1 MPEDNNM
8 ENLDQEWKEE
18 QAKINAIFL
27 DRIDELEKNLKEVIN
42 RVG

>member
-27 DRIDELEKNLKEVIN
+27 YRIDELEKNLKEVIN